1 MEVINFNRNWHF
13 KQGNNVGDESG
24 VRQNYDLIGLPHSFG
39 IPYYGEDTFY
49 VGYGCYYKTFDLHFN
64 KHDKILLEFGAVFQV
79 AEIYINKKYVCTHS
93 GGYTM
98 FSIDISDYVENGKND
113 LFVRVNNLWSETI
126 APRAGEHV
134 FNGGIYRDVN
144 LIIYPNSH
152 IDWNGVKISTSKI
165 AENRYKINIKTK
177 VVNAV
182 GKLLTSSIIDNNGD
196 VVAVTEN
203 AVGTNLIEQEIELNR
218 PHLWSIDKPYLYT
231 LRSKLGEDSLET
243 TFGIRTIEWRSEDG
257 FFLNDRHVL
266 LEGVNVHQDRG
277 GWADASTH
285 AGIYRDIKLM
295 KDAGFNFIRGAHYP
309 HHTEFAKECDR
320 QGMLFWSEGTFWG
333 IGAFIQDGY
342 WNSSAMPVRQ
352 KDFEPF
358 EKNLKQQLYEMI
370 NSNYNSP
377 SIICW
382 SIGNEMFF
390 SKKEVIK
397 DMKELV
403 QRLVDYCHQL
413 DPTRPVAIG
422 GAHREDMDK
431 LGDIAGYNGD
441 GAIIFKNP
449 GVPNVLTSY
458 GSIPSY
464 RPGRVDLYETKGSD
478 VHYSWRAGRALWC
491 GFHHGS
497 ISSIG
502 NLGICDLYRL
512 PLNAY
517 YAYRNKN
524 MNEPIPKPAVRDK
537 VKRLELVADKNYLKG
552 DGTDDVMI
560 TCTLVNNRGERVC
573 YDGEV
578 RLEVVSGPL
587 LLPTGKTMTFSSK
600 LKNLFDGMFQ
610 IEARGYYSGKS
621 LVLAKMGDVVSSML
635 IVEVLADEDYTNQ
648 DIVYMP
654 LPANK
659 ERPKSPY
666 TDIIENKPVFVSS
679 EVISG
684 SCRCLTSTYSKY
696 WSPQKTDSQPYLLI
710 DFQQFYDRYTIYVKA
725 KLFSQLAMKIST
737 SIDGRDWIDLGV
749 TDKRRITINN
759 RARYI
764 KIRVN
769 KKAKIKRIK
778 IFER

>member
-1 MEVINFNRNWHF
+1 MEVINFNRNWYF
-13 KQGNNVGDESG
+13 KIGNNVGDESG
-24 VRQNYDLIGLPHSFG
+24 NINDYDLIGLPHSFG
-39 IPYYGEDTFY
+39 IPYYGEDNFY
-49 VGYGCYYKTFDLHFN
+49 VGYGCYYKQFNIQFN

-79 AEIYINKKYVCTHS
+79 AEIYVNKKFVASHS

-98 FSIDISDYVENGKND
+98 FSVDISDYVENGDNEI
-113 LFVRVNNLWSETI
+113 FVRVNNLWSETI

-152 IDWNGVKISTSKI
+152 IDWNGVKISTEKI
-165 AENRYKINIKTK
+165 AENKYKVKVKTK

-182 GKLLTSSIIDNNGD
+182 GKLLASRIIDDNGY
-196 VVAVTEN
+196 VVEATEN
-203 AVGTNLIEQEIELNR
+203 AVSTNIIEQEMVINR
-218 PHLWSIDKPYLYT
+218 PFLWTPEKPYLYT
-231 LRSKLGEDSLET
+231 LHSTLGEDSLDT
-243 TFGIRTIEWRSEDG
+243 TFGIRTIEWRSDDG

-266 LEGVNVHQDRG
+266 LEGVNIHQDRG

-333 IGAFIQDGY
+333 MGAFTQDGY

-370 NSNYNSP
+370 EANYNSP

-390 SKKEVIK
+390 SKKEVMP

-403 QRLVDYCHQL
+403 KRLVAYCKEL

-422 GAHREDMDK
+422 GAQREGLDK

-441 GAIIFKNP
+441 GSISFINP
-449 GVPNVLTSY
+449 NVPNVLTSY
-458 GSIPSY
+458 GSISSY

-478 VHYSWRAGRALWC
+478 IRYSWRAGRALWC

-524 MNEPIPKPAVRDK
+524 MNEPIPKPAVRDR

-573 YDGEV
+573 YDGEIT
-578 RLEVVSGPL
+578 LEVVNGPL
-587 LLPTGKTMTFSSK
+587 LLPTGKEMVFSSK
-600 LKNLFDGMFQ
+600 LKNFFDGMFQ

-621 LVLAKMGDVVSSML
+621 LVVAKMGDISSNML
-635 IVEVLADEDYTNQ
+635 IVEVLADEDYDDQEIQYKPNK
-648 DIVYMP
+648 
-654 LPANK
+654 ANK

-666 TDIIENKPVFVSS
+666 SDIVEFRPVMVSS
-679 EVISG
+679 EVVAG
-684 SCRCLTSTYSKY
+684 SSKCLTSPYPKY
-696 WSPQKTDSQPYLLI
+696 WSPAKNDTHPYLVM
-710 DFQQFYDRYTIYVKA
+710 DFQQFYDRYTISVKT

-737 SIDGRDWIDLGV
+737 SVDGRDWIDIGV

-778 IFER
+778 VFER

>member
-1 MEVINFNRNWHF
+1 MEVFNFNRNWYF
-13 KQGNNVGDESG
+13 KQGNNVGDEVSD
-24 VRQNYDLIGLPHSFG
+24 NKDYDLIGLPHSFG

-49 VGYGCYYKTFDLHFN
+49 VGYGCYYKKFNLNFN
-64 KHDKILLEFGAVFQV
+64 KYDNILLEFGAIFQV
-79 AEIYINKKYVCTHS
+79 AEIFVNKKFVTTHS

-98 FSIDISDYVENGKND
+98 FSVDISDYVKNGENE
-113 LFVRVNNLWSETI
+113 LFIRVNNLWNETI

-152 IDWNGVKISTSKI
+152 IKWNGVKISTTKI
-165 AENRYKINIKTK
+165 AENKYKINIKTK
-177 VVNAV
+177 VVAAV
-182 GKLLTSSIIDNNGD
+182 GKILTSSIIDDNGD

-203 AVGTNLIEQEIELNR
+203 AVSTNLIEQEIELNR
-218 PHLWSIDKPYLYT
+218 PHLWSTDKPYLYT
-231 LRSKLGEDSLET
+231 LRSKLGEDSLDT
-243 TFGIRTIEWRSEDG
+243 SFGIRTIEWRSDDG

-266 LEGVNVHQDRG
+266 LEGINVHQDRG

-285 AGIYRDIKLM
+285 AGIHRDVKLM
-295 KDAGFNFIRGAHYP
+295 KEAGFNFIRGSHYP
-309 HHTEFAKECDR
+309 HHTEFSKECDK

-333 IGAFIQDGY
+333 IGAFTQDGY

-370 NSNYNSP
+370 ESNYNSP

-390 SKKEVIK
+390 SEKKVMQ

-403 QRLVDYCHQL
+403 KRLVDYCHQL

-422 GAHREDMDK
+422 GAHREDLDK

-441 GAIIFKNP
+441 GSITFKNP
-449 GVPNVLTSY
+449 GVPNILTSY

-478 VHYSWRAGRALWC
+478 MHYSWRAGRALWC

-560 TCTLVNNRGERVC
+560 TCTLVNNRGERVL
-573 YDGEV
+573 YDGEIT
-578 RLEVVSGPL
+578 LEVVSGPL
-587 LLPTGKTMTFSSK
+587 LLPTGKVMTFSSK
-600 LKNLFDGMFQ
+600 LKNFFDGMFQ

-621 LVLAKMGDVVSSML
+621 LVLAKMGDIVSNML
-635 IVEVLADEDYTNQ
+635 IVEVLAEEDYNDQ
-648 DIVYMP
+648 EIVYKPMLANRERPRSPYSDIVEY
-654 LPANK
+654 
-659 ERPKSPY
+659 R
-666 TDIIENKPVFVSS
+666 PVFVSS
-679 EVISG
+679 EVIPG
-684 SCRCLTSTYSKY
+684 SSKCLTSAYPKY
-696 WSPQKTDSQPYLLI
+696 WSPQKTDTHPYLVI
-710 DFQQFYDRYTIYVKA
+710 DFQQFYDRYTIYVRA

-737 SIDGRDWIDLGV
+737 SVDGRDWVDIGV

-759 RARYI
+759 RARYL